1 MLLFILINGKL
12 IIMTIITF
20 KDGVSVKLHED
31 GSLDFL
37 EASNSDVD
45 FNFHFAMA
53 MSENFSDNERHID
66 MLFKKINRRL
76 GGVLTA

>member
-1 MLLFILINGKL
+1 
-12 IIMTIITF
+12 MTIITF

-37 EASNSDVD
+37 RGSDKDVD
-45 FNFHFAMA
+45 FNFHMAMA
-53 MSENFSDNERHID
+53 MSENFSNQEEHIEI
-66 MLFKKINRRL
+66 LFKKINRRL